1 MSSTE
6 IHNEAFTDNL
16 VSVIMPMHNSAPF
29 LSEAIES
36 VLAQTYRK
44 WELFIIDDGSKDNS
58 VEIASMYAQ
67 KDPRI
72 SLLFNETPMG
82 MPSVTRNVGIKA
94 AHGRYI
100 AFLDSDDLWFPDKL
114 EQQLP
119 LFSDKRVAI
128 VYGDYEKMDQQ
139 GHRNSRFVTAP
150 RLATYK
156 SLLKSNVIANLT
168 GIYDRKKVGT
178 VLMKQLHHEDY
189 VMWLSILKQG
199 FVANSTGTVLG
210 AYRVRDT
217 SISSRKLETAKWQWT
232 VYRKEEKLSLAQS
245 LYNFVFYAFKAY
257 AKKRI

>member
-1 MSSTE
+1 MTTTP
-6 IHNEAFTDNL
+6 IHNQPFTDNL

-44 WELFIIDDGSKDNS
+44 WELFIVDDGSKDNS
-58 VEIASMYAQ
+58 VEIASIYAQ

-72 SLLFNETPMG
+72 TLLFNQTPIG
-82 MPSVTRNVGIKA
+82 MPSATRNVGIKA

-114 EQQLP
+114 EHQLP
-119 LFSDKRVAI
+119 LFSDKSVAI
-128 VYGDYEKMDQQ
+128 VYGSYEKINQQ
-139 GHRNSRFVTAP
+139 GHRNRRIVTAP
-150 RLATYK
+150 PMATYK
-156 SLLKSNVIANLT
+156 TLLKGNVIANLT
-168 GIYDRKKVGT
+168 AIYDRKKVGT
-178 VLMKQLHHEDY
+178 VLMKHLHHEDY

-199 FVANSTGTVLG
+199 FVAKSTGTILG

-217 SISSRKLETAKWQWT
+217 SVSSRKLKTAKWQWT
-232 VYRKEEKLSLAQS
+232 VYRKEEKLTLTQS
-245 LYNFVFYAFKAY
+245 LRNFVSYALKAY